1 MSLWHALCLTKYTS
15 IIKTDVSKWHNQW
28 SSHFCATQEEC
39 YSNPDVSIPFVK
51 SANTAFSTDYQVVA
65 SHSWSVEG
73 GMVRGAHVWYL
84 KLWLCRIV
92 NCNIKVFLFLVGRR
106 GLMDTA
112 SAFYP
117 HSFKGL
123 GFKSPWRQKF
133 YNCNLYLLMKYIDR
147 VRLKH
152 QT

>member
-51 SANTAFSTDYQVVA
+51 SANTAFGTDYQMVA

-73 GMVRGAHVWYL
+73 GMVRGAHIWYL

-92 NCNIKVFLFLVGRR
+92 NCNIKVFFWLRVAWLSTCINKYIFIVTVYILFLMIVV
-106 GLMDTA
+106 
-112 SAFYP
+112 
-117 HSFKGL
+117 
-123 GFKSPWRQKF
+123 
-133 YNCNLYLLMKYIDR
+133 YN
-147 VRLKH
+147 
-152 QT
+152 Q